1 MYKKI
6 VIGLLCL
13 SLISLVG
20 CSSSN
25 TESSKAKTSNTKSTT
40 ETKSE
45 AGKGYIK
52 NLGVTFGAY
61 DPATK
66 KAGDFDFAAGT
77 PQFNHIFMDYGFT
90 VPGTED
96 HPAKTN
102 PQPTMYLPLGT
113 KVTSLV
119 DGIVQSVPKLYSND
133 YSVMVQVEG
142 SDLIFETEHVINP
155 QVKKGDKVKAGQVIA
170 EVSDYDTHNTP
181 GLGLF
186 EIGVLQGGNPPNHLC
201 PTDYFHSSVK
211 AELEKQITDLQ
222 KAWETYTGN
231 SDIYDESN
239 TDLPGCITK
248 DPIDG

>member
-1 MYKKI
+1 MRKNI
-6 VIGLLCL
+6 VISFLCL
-13 SLISLVG
+13 TLISLVG

-25 TESSKAKTSNTKSTT
+25 SESSKSETSSTRSKT
-40 ETKSE
+40 ETKTE
-45 AGKGYIK
+45 TEKGYIK

-77 PQFNHIFMDYGFT
+77 PQFNQIFMDYGFT
-90 VPGTED
+90 IPGNEA
-96 HPAKTN
+96 HPAKVN

-119 DGIVQSVPKLYSND
+119 DGIVQDIPKLYSND
-133 YSVMVQVEG
+133 YSVMVRVEG

-181 GLGLF
+181 GLGLY

-222 KAWETYTGN
+222 KAWETYTGKP
-231 SDIYDESN
+231 DIYNESA
-239 TDLPGCITK
+239 TALPGCITK
-248 DPIDG
+248 DPIEG